1 MSKPQDDLERLQQQQ
16 TRLNRIILGALLLIL
31 LVSLGIFLASRS
43 ETPHSPPAS
52 GEKTVYLSLATA
64 PLGSPGTAPAASTPA
79 LTSAV
84 ASARSS
90 TASTAST
97 AVSATPTTAA
107 THSAATGPAAPI
119 RQTTPVS
126 APPPGAQNATTAA
139 PRVAPATVKKAAV
152 PPAPEPRKPIASATH
167 SPAATSAAARS
178 TSMLPCK
185 TAGWYVQLGA
195 FGRASATQPIV
206 TELQKKGFSA
216 CVATL
221 PQNRLYRV
229 LVGPLPSRFAA
240 SNVTARI
247 AQLTGRQ
254 GYPQHWPGTQ

>member
-31 LVSLGIFLASRS
+31 LVSLGIFLGSRS
-43 ETPHSPPAS
+43 ETPPSPPAS
-52 GEKTVYLSLATA
+52 GKKTVYLSLSTA
-64 PLGSPGTAPAASTPA
+64 PLESPGTAPAASTPA

-84 ASARSS
+84 ASAMSS
-90 TASTAST
+90 TAAT
-97 AVSATPTTAA
+97 AVSAAPTTAA
-107 THSAATGPAAPI
+107 THSATAAPAAPA

-126 APPPGAQNATTAA
+126 APG
-139 PRVAPATVKKAAV
+139 VAPATVKKAAV
-152 PPAPEPRKPIASATH
+152 PPAPEPRKTVANAAHP
-167 SPAATSAAARS
+167 PAATSAAARS
-178 TSMLPCK
+178 ASMLACK

-195 FGRASATQPIV
+195 FGRASATRPIV
-206 TELQKKGFSA
+206 AELQKKGFSA

>member
-43 ETPHSPPAS
+43 ETPRSTPAS
-52 GEKTVYLSLATA
+52 GEKTVYLSLSTA

-84 ASARSS
+84 ASAMSS
-90 TASTAST
+90 TVST
-97 AVSATPTTAA
+97 AVSAAPTTAA
-107 THSAATGPAAPI
+107 THSATAGPAAPI

-126 APPPGAQNATTAA
+126 APPPGAQNATAAA
-139 PRVAPATVKKAAV
+139 PGVAPATVKKAAV
-152 PPAPEPRKPIASATH
+152 PPAPEPRKPVANATH
-167 SPAATSAAARS
+167 SLAATSAAARP

>member
-31 LVSLGIFLASRS
+31 LVSLGIFLGSRS
-43 ETPHSPPAS
+43 ETPPSPPAS
-52 GEKTVYLSLATA
+52 GKKTVYLSLSTA
-64 PLGSPGTAPAASTPA
+64 PLESPGTAPAASTPA

-84 ASARSS
+84 ASAMSS
-90 TASTAST
+90 TAATTVSTA
-97 AVSATPTTAA
+97 PTTAA
-107 THSAATGPAAPI
+107 THSATAAPA

-126 APPPGAQNATTAA
+126 APPPGAPNAIAAA
-139 PRVAPATVKKAAV
+139 PGVAPATVKKAAV
-152 PPAPEPRKPIASATH
+152 PPAPEPRKTVANAAHP
-167 SPAATSAAARS
+167 PAATSAAARS
-178 TSMLPCK
+178 ASMLACK

-195 FGRASATQPIV
+195 FGRASATRPIV
-206 TELQKKGFSA
+206 AELQKKGFSA

>member
-43 ETPHSPPAS
+43 KTPLSTPA
-52 GEKTVYLSLATA
+52 GGKKTVYLSLSTA
-64 PLGSPGTAPAASTPA
+64 PLTSPGTAPATSTPA
-79 LTSAV
+79 LPVAVTPAMGSTTSIA
-84 ASARSS
+84 ASA
-90 TASTAST
+90 A
-97 AVSATPTTAA
+97 PPTAA
-107 THSAATGPAAPI
+107 APSRAAAPAVPVRPVIPVAAAHSGAPNAAATAPLA
-119 RQTTPVS
+119 QKPVT
-126 APPPGAQNATTAA
+126 G
-139 PRVAPATVKKAAV
+139 KKAA
-152 PPAPEPRKPIASATH
+152 PAQEPRKAVAKATY
-167 SPAATSAAARS
+167 PQAAAKA
-178 TSMLPCK
+178 TAQPAPPANACK

-195 FGRASATQPIV
+195 FGRVSATQPLV
-206 TELQKKGFSA
+206 AKLQKQGFSA

-221 PQNRLYRV
+221 PQNRLHRV

-247 AQLTGRQ
+247 AQLTGHQ

>member
-43 ETPHSPPAS
+43 KTPLSTPAD
-52 GEKTVYLSLATA
+52 GKKTVYLSLSTA
-64 PLGSPGTAPAASTPA
+64 PLTSPGTAPATSTPA
-79 LTSAV
+79 LPVAVTPAMGSTTSIA
-84 ASARSS
+84 ASA
-90 TASTAST
+90 
-97 AVSATPTTAA
+97 
-107 THSAATGPAAPI
+107 
-119 RQTTPVS
+119 
-126 APPPGAQNATTAA
+126 APPTAA
-139 PRVAPATVKKAAV
+139 PAVPVRPVIPVAAAHSGAPNAATVPLAQKPVTGKKAAA
-152 PPAPEPRKPIASATH
+152 PAQEPRKAVANATH
-167 SPAATSAAARS
+167 PQAAAKA
-178 TSMLPCK
+178 TAQPAPPANACK

-195 FGRASATQPIV
+195 FGRVSATQPLV
-206 TELQKKGFSA
+206 AKLQKQGFSA

-221 PQNRLYRV
+221 PQNRLHRV

-247 AQLTGRQ
+247 AQLTGHQ